1 MFGLTTLDSPNT
13 KNYRDDAERWQLVKR
28 FYLIDTFMGRKA
40 STSGSGGGGGPTNG
54 AGVGGD
60 NEPQLSLSKISYAK
74 SIEMRIQINDDYEN
88 SNEVNKISIPL
99 LIIRY
104 ETIDM
109 TNSSSASG
117 GKSSQQQQSSPLNVD
132 FTFSIKFVKRP
143 DVAFFFQIVLPILIL
158 LACANSLMQTIFY
171 RIREQKSEFD
181 FSICANF
188 TIILLSNMANVLA
201 ILAFSI
207 AFYVFLIY
215 KTQRNEIEIL
225 LPLKREQTIIAI
237 LLAIALTF
245 KVSFSSFNFILYF
258 FRFIHFSFMSS
269 MLRHCFVYNITSR
282 SRALLFERSH
292 RNAHKRHRLTTEQQQ
307 RQHRP
312 RNLNNYSSSGSR
324 H

>member
-1 MFGLTTLDSPNT
+1 
-13 KNYRDDAERWQLVKR
+13 
-28 FYLIDTFMGRKA
+28 MGRKA

-74 SIEMRIQINDDYEN
+74 SIEMRIQINDDFEN

-117 GKSSQQQQSSPLNVD
+117 GKSSQQHRSSPLNVD

-245 KVSFSSFNFILYF
+245 KVSFSSFNFIVYF
-258 FRFIHFSFMSS
+258 FAS
-269 MLRHCFVYNITSR
+269 YTSL
-282 SRALLFERSH
+282 S
-292 RNAHKRHRLTTEQQQ
+292 
-307 RQHRP
+307 
-312 RNLNNYSSSGSR
+312 
-324 H
+324 

>member
-1 MFGLTTLDSPNT
+1 MF

-28 FYLIDTFMGRKA
+28 FYLIDTLSGRRA
-40 STSGSGGGGGPTNG
+40 SSSSSS
-54 AGVGGD
+54 VGESS
-60 NEPQLSLSKISYAK
+60 EPPPNLSTISYAK
-74 SIEMRIQINDDYEN
+74 SIEMRIQINDDYES

-99 LIIRY
+99 LVIKY

-109 TNSSSASG
+109 TNSSFAG
-117 GKSSQQQQSSPLNVD
+117 GKPSTKQPKSLNVD

-188 TIILLSNMANVLA
+188 SIILLSNMANVLA
-201 ILAFSI
+201 ILAFSL

-215 KTQRNEIEIL
+215 KSQTADIELL

-237 LLAIALTF
+237 LLAVALTF
-245 KVSFSSFNFILYF
+245 KVSFSFHEFNASLVLLVFFFCVLY
-258 FRFIHFSFMSS
+258 
-269 MLRHCFVYNITSR
+269 ITSL
-282 SRALLFERSH
+282 SLSLSV
-292 RNAHKRHRLTTEQQQ
+292 
-307 RQHRP
+307 
-312 RNLNNYSSSGSR
+312 G
-324 H
+324 